1 MAGSLVFHV
10 CASPYDADMNR
21 LAAAPVLAIR
31 SFFARTFCTNV
42 KPDVLYR
49 MVQLECRGHD
59 QEVLRS
65 YQKFVT
71 LAAKELDITV
81 GEA

>member
-1 MAGSLVFHV
+1 MAGSLALHS
-10 CASPYDADMNR
+10 CASPYDADMSR
-21 LAAAPVLAIR
+21 LAVAPVWAIR
-31 SFFARTFCTNV
+31 SFFARTFSTDV
-42 KPDVLYR
+42 RPDVLYR

-71 LAAKELDITV
+71 LAAQELDITV